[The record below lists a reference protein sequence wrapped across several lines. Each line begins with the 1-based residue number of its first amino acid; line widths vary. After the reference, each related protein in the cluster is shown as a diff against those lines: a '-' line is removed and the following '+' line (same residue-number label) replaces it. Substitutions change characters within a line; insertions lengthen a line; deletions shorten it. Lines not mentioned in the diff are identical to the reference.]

1 METTMTEQEKMLSGK
16 IYDPSD
22 AILSNKHGR

>member
-1 METTMTEQEKMLSGK
+1 MNMEMNEQQKMLSGK

-22 AILSNKHGR
+22 KELEKKRR